1 MFLEHLKYNTTRI
14 KFIKTISLNNKKT
27 QYFGNLNLNI
37 NSNNL
42 LPTFKFVEICVW
54 FFIILIT
61 AGIILVY
68 GII

>member
-14 KFIKTISLNNKKT
+14 KCIKTISLNNKKT

-42 LPTFKFVEICVW
+42 LSTFKFVEIDV
-54 FFIILIT
+54 
-61 AGIILVY
+61 
-68 GII
+68 